1 VSVTTELCGCKHN
14 GSHWLSMCAPHKAES
29 DGMHEAARKR
39 VSYLPGVTAAGQGM
53 VAWGQ
58 GICEVF
64 PDGTIEHVPT
74 EDWLNFEEKL

>member
-1 VSVTTELCGCKHN
+1 
-14 GSHWLSMCAPHKAES
+14 
-29 DGMHEAARKR
+29 MHEAARKR